1 MNLKNTKIKILDLDL
16 RGCLYFNNL
25 SHTQSIALVFK
36 IISRLGDGTFWFA
49 MVAIMWLL
57 QGPQYTIQVL
67 YIVTFSSIG
76 TLIYKILK
84 TKTVRPRPYQ
94 VHQVIRIGERPL
106 DHFSFPS
113 GHTLHAVMAMILIGY
128 VQPLLLF
135 IMLPFTVLVAL
146 SRMVLGLHYPTD
158 VLVGAVIGATVA
170 SGIILVAPSLNIM
183 L

>member
-36 IISRLGDGTFWFA
+36 IISRLGDGIFWFA